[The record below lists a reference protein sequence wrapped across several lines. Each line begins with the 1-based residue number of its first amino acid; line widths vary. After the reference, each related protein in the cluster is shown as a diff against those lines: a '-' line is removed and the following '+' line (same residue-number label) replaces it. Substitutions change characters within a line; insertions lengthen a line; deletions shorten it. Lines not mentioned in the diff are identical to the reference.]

1 MSRSCSG
8 TTGFARKYV
17 PSGNSSGAGLATPE
31 ITNTPTLGESAD
43 APRKRAPV
51 ASARHFHIG
60 YKDIDRVRL
69 INELEG
75 LVRTPS
81 LLHVET
87 RVRQQ
92 VRCGHANE
100 RLIIDEEHM
109 WSFEIRPH

>member
-1 MSRSCSG
+1 M
-8 TTGFARKYV
+8 TGLARKICSLGQLV
-17 PSGNSSGAGLATPE
+17 GSGPCHTRNHQHAD
-31 ITNTPTLGESAD
+31 LGRKRAD

-69 INELEG
+69 VNELEG
-75 LVRTPS
+75 LVRAPS